1 MPRKE
6 VISCLSSGARSRLA
20 RTVDEIEEL
29 INSIKPTLWRI
40 REKAEELRGIP
51 NLPGYIDQPTA
62 YLTVKVNNF
71 NTYMKGYV
79 ERIRDHIPKE
89 VLEEERK
96 AREYGSQQS
105 LI

>member
-1 MPRKE
+1 MPIRWSTIRVSKK
-6 VISCLSSGARSRLA
+6 A
-20 RTVDEIEEL
+20 DEIEEL
-29 INSIKPTLWRI
+29 MNSIRPTLWRM

-62 YLTVKVNNF
+62 SLTFKVDNF
-71 NTYMKGYV
+71 NTCMKGYI

-89 VLEEERK
+89 ALEEEHK
-96 AREYGSQQS
+96 AMEYGKQQS